1 MRLMQN
7 SVWIKVS
14 AEEAPKKAP
23 YLVIIMNVCVYP
35 VLSHWGAR
43 RTSAKATV

>member
-1 MRLMQN
+1 MQN

-14 AEEAPKKAP
+14 AEEAQRKSP
-23 YLVIIMNVCVYP
+23 YLVIIMNVYVYP